1 MNPEQ
6 NFRGMSAEERQEIPL
21 VFKEITQDDA
31 QRYSEYRAKVI
42 AAYPE
47 EYGVHFEENT
57 DKENVLEEIKS
68 LKDGQKL
75 FLALEGETLVGVAGI
90 DALSQNTNTQRV
102 EGARDAEV
110 ATFSVHPD
118 YLRRGV
124 GESML
129 RKLVE
134 YAQDQGL
141 QQLFLY
147 VRTDNDKAKKL
158 YEKAGFLATGET
170 SISAQD
176 GKTFFEEYVLN
187 I

>member
-6 NFRGMSAEERQEIPL
+6 NFGGMSAKERQEISL
-21 VFKEITQDDA
+21 ALKEITQDDV

-47 EYGVHFEENT
+47 EYGVNSEEST
-57 DKENVLEEIKS
+57 AEENVLEKIKN

-75 FLALEGETLVGVAGI
+75 FLAIEGETIVGVVGI
-90 DALSQNTNTQRV
+90 DALSQNMNTKRL
-102 EGARDAEV
+102 EGVRDAEV
-110 ATFSVHPD
+110 ATLSVHPD

-129 RKLVE
+129 RKLIE
-134 YAQDQGL
+134 YARGQGF
-141 QQLFLY
+141 QQLFLH
-147 VRTDNDKAKKL
+147 VRADNDKAKKL
-158 YEKAGFLATGET
+158 YEKTGFLATGET
-170 SISAQD
+170 STDAHG
-176 GKTFFEEYVLN
+176 GKVFFEEYVLN